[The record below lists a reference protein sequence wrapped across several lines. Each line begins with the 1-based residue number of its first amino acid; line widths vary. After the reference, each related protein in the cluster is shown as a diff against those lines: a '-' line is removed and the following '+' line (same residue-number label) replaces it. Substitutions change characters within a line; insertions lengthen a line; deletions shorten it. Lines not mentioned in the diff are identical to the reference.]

1 MNPIF
6 LPVPDDTGVASHHPV
21 FTAQVTGLMDYPAP
35 GTYQRERTLTVC
47 AAPTI
52 TEAVQKL
59 ETLHLAGDWP
69 VQDGGLSGFI
79 PQTVMI
85 YDRHGRKVLGGRFD
99 AGIVWAQPVTL
110 ASERLS
116 LEKQRQR
123 LCHAAVAEQGWENY
137 PDARMLWQKAHL
149 LSLHLVSSRYRQCS
163 EVNDILRHGTAVKA

>member
-1 MNPIF
+1 
-6 LPVPDDTGVASHHPV
+6 
-21 FTAQVTGLMDYPAP
+21 
-35 GTYQRERTLTVC
+35 
-47 AAPTI
+47 
-52 TEAVQKL
+52 KL

-69 VQDGGLSGFI
+69 VPDGGLSGFI

-99 AGIVWAQPVTL
+99 AGIAWAQPVTL

-137 PDARMLWQKAHL
+137 SDACMLWQKAQL
-149 LSLHLVSSRYRQCS
+149 LSLHLVSSRYRQCR
-163 EVNDILRHGTAVKA
+163 EVNDILRQGTCVKA